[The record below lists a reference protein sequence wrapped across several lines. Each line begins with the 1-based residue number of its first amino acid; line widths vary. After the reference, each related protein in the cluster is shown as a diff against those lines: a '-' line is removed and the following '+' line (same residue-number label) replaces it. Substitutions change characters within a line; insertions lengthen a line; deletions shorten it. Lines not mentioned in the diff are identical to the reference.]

1 MEFRRYNNCRTFML
15 FDVALTLIFL
25 PLMLLLGARWDNA
38 GKYIILILLFEP
50 VIFPLFFEI
59 DAQFG
64 AFYDTV
70 YCDENGVA
78 IKTRKKTIKLP
89 WDEVKYIRALRTKGA
104 LVGWE
109 INAVDGEKYKMYPPP
124 KEAIMDYI
132 NSLQLNVEVRT

>member
-1 MEFRRYNNCRTFML
+1 ML

-50 VIFPLFFEI
+50 VIFLLFFEI

-70 YCDENGVA
+70 YCDENGVV
-78 IKTRKKTIKLP
+78 IKTRKKTVKLS
-89 WDEVKYIRALRTKGA
+89 WDEVKYIRAVRTRGA
-104 LVGWE
+104 LSGWE
-109 INAVDGEKYKMYPPP
+109 INAVDGEKYEMFPPYK
-124 KEAIMDYI
+124 KELMDYVK
-132 NSLQLNVEVRT
+132 NLQLTVEVRM